1 MAPYVHAPPHAGL
14 SIIGAPVA
22 EMPEPPP
29 AGAAG
34 AVRRGGADAPPARV
48 VRLTTRAPPS
58 RPLPSAG
65 PIDGPGSI
73 GTWPVTWLHGVGYS
87 REYGLHRADIR
98 TVDDMAR
105 VPDVRAAAALS
116 GLPVSFIERSRTKAR
131 AAAENRIIQRSRMR
145 LPPDDEMAI
154 FDIET
159 DTTSTTVWMIGV
171 LYRGRIEQFMV
182 DMGAGAGWS
191 AARGRRERGA
201 RSLLSEFVGY
211 LDSIRSDGCAAL
223 VSYSGTGFDRR
234 VTAAALER
242 NGVEPGAFASMRHI
256 DACSLV
262 RRAFA
267 VPCPTYALKTLGA
280 VLGYGFAHSDMDGL
294 DAAFAFERHV
304 ADGRPIDRAVLEYNR
319 DDVLSVRHILDS
331 LEAGGFDVER
341 RSEAAATGRRR
352 AARRPGPA
360 GHATSARG
368 A

>member
-1 MAPYVHAPPHAGL
+1 
-14 SIIGAPVA
+14 
-22 EMPEPPP
+22 
-29 AGAAG
+29 
-34 AVRRGGADAPPARV
+34 
-48 VRLTTRAPPS
+48 
-58 RPLPSAG
+58 
-65 PIDGPGSI
+65 
-73 GTWPVTWLHGVGYS
+73 
-87 REYGLHRADIR
+87 
-98 TVDDMAR
+98 MAR

-116 GLPVSFIERSRTKAR
+116 GLPASFIERSRTKAR
-131 AAAENRIIQRSRMR
+131 AAAENRIIQKSRMAV
-145 LPPDDEMAI
+145 PPDEEMAI

-159 DTTSTTVWMIGV
+159 DTTSTTVWLIGV

-182 DMGAGAGWS
+182 DMGGGGGGGAGWQ
-191 AARGRRERGA
+191 AFYGRRERGA
-201 RSLLSEFVGY
+201 RRLLSEFVGH

-242 NGVEPGAFASMRHI
+242 NGVEPGAFDTMRHI

-294 DAAFAFERHV
+294 DAALAFERHV
-304 ADGRPIDRAVLEYNR
+304 ADGAPIDPSVLEYNR

-341 RSEAAATGRRR
+341 RSEAAAGKRR
-352 AARRPGPA
+352 AAQGPRRAAGRTPG
-360 GHATSARG
+360 ARR